1 MKPTRPIPVSVA
13 EWIAKEYTYDQV
25 IVYARKVG
33 EDPGYHGEH
42 MTTYGVNKEHC
53 SAAAKIGDFLKYKI
67 MGWVKENV
75 CDHASTQVE
84 ACLDSAA

>member
-1 MKPTRPIPVSVA
+1 MKPMRPIPISVA

-33 EDPGYHGEH
+33 EPANDWMGGGEH

-53 SAAAKIGDFLKYKI
+53 AVAARIGDFLKYKI
-67 MGWVKENV
+67 MGWVRE
-75 CDHASTQVE
+75 SEEQ
-84 ACLDSAA
+84 